1 MDLGRVHAELREQ
14 MLEDIAELLDSS
26 TFINGPQVLAFEQAF
41 AAFAGA
47 RRCVGVAS
55 GLDALRLALIAAELE
70 PGDEVIVP
78 AQTFV
83 ATFEAVVQAGGTPI
97 VVDVSE
103 ADYNMDLAAA
113 DAATTSRTR
122 VLLPVHLYGQMAD
135 MERARSVARRH
146 ELTLVEDACQAH
158 GAVRDGHRAGTAGV
172 AGAFSFYPSKNLGAI
187 GDAGVVITDDETLA
201 TRVGALRQHGALAAY
216 DHVASG
222 YTARL
227 DSVQAVALLRK
238 LPFLER
244 WNEQRAAA
252 ARFYAKQ
259 LGDVGDLRL
268 PPVPV
273 GSAPAWHLYVV
284 RTAEAERLAS
294 FLAERGVETA
304 RHYPEPPHL
313 TRAFSFLGYRRS
325 SFPVAEAIAREGLSL
340 PLFPGISEAEEA
352 AVVDGIRDF
361 FDHGS

>member
-14 MLEDIAELLDSS
+14 MLEDIAELIDSS
-26 TFINGPQVLAFEQAF
+26 AFINGPQVLAFERAF

-47 RRCVGVAS
+47 RRGVGVAS
-55 GLDALRLALIAAELE
+55 GLDALRLVLIAAELE

-78 AQTFV
+78 AHTFV
-83 ATFEAVVQAGGTPI
+83 ATFEAVVQAGGRPI

-103 ADYNMDLAAA
+103 VDYNMDFAAA
-113 DAATTSRTR
+113 EAATTPRTR
-122 VLLPVHLYGQMAD
+122 FLLPVHLYGQMAD
-135 MERARSVARRH
+135 MERARGVARRYD
-146 ELTLVEDACQAH
+146 LTLVEDACQAH
-158 GAVRDGHRAGTAGV
+158 GAVRDGHQAGTVGI
-172 AGAFSFYPSKNLGAI
+172 AGAFSFYPGKNLGAI
-187 GDAGVVITDDETLA
+187 GDAGIVITDDEGLA
-201 TRVGALRQHGALAAY
+201 ARVGALRQHGALAAY

-227 DSVQAVALLRK
+227 DSVQAVVLLRK
-238 LPFLER
+238 LPLLER

-252 ARFYAKQ
+252 ARFYTEQ
-259 LGDVGDLRL
+259 LRNVGDLRL

-273 GSAPAWHLYVV
+273 GSAPAWHLYVI
-284 RTAEAERLAS
+284 RTAEADHLRS
-294 FLAERGVETA
+294 FLAGRGVETG

-313 TRAFSFLGYRRS
+313 TRAFSFLGYLRR
-325 SFPVAEAIAREGLSL
+325 SFPVAEAIARESLSL
-340 PLFPGISEAEEA
+340 PLFPGMSEAEET